1 MIFFNTFNLFFHFI
15 KFILIFLLLDGI
27 ENTEISFI
35 NSPWSTP
42 CLVLKNFLYNC
53 HSRKNGKEYWR
64 CHNYSKKQVDQRCR
78 ARCVIENGKL
88 KSCSGGFHN
97 HLPHTDK
104 INKMVN
110 KSQLLLTTVHR
121 KNSTDRLK
129 KEIDSSFTDDNLEI
143 GNEFEEDSP
152 VYE

>member
-1 MIFFNTFNLFFHFI
+1 M
-15 KFILIFLLLDGI
+15 KFLIFNPLLDDI
-27 ENTEISFI
+27 ENTKISFI
-35 NSPWSTP
+35 DSPWSTP

-88 KSCSGGFHN
+88 KSCSGGYHN
-97 HLPHTDK
+97 HAKHTDK
-104 INKMVN
+104 IDKMVN
-110 KSQLLLTTVHR
+110 RSQLLLNTAG
-121 KNSTDRLK
+121 KK
-129 KEIDSSFTDDNLEI
+129 KEIKEITDSTYTVEEVDV
-143 GNEFEEDSP
+143 EFEEEVVS